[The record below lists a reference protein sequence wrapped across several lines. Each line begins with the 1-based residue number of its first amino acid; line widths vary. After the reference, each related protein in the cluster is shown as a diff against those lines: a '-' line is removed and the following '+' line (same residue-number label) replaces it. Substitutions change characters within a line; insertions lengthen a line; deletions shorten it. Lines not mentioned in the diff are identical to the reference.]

1 MLRQQSIR
9 SAAMFSIY
17 VLGCLGA
24 VYAAAPAT
32 LQWQTNLED
41 AKRIAAQTNRLVLV
55 HFWAPSCKPCLEL
68 EKNVFSQPQVQQFID
83 ARFVPI
89 KINAD
94 DAPTTTKR
102 YGISR
107 LPTDLIL
114 TPGAQIVGR
123 LGCPPAADAYMQQL
137 LVAVSNPSNGPSGS
151 MATPSG
157 PGTPSLQQPTGYTQN
172 SMMPA
177 TLAPPAYAAQGGFG
191 ANPAVQP
198 IASPAQIASAP
209 APNPT
214 PNVGYSGQWSAPKSN
229 AAVEQAYSDN
239 RYSEYFQR
247 YPTAP
252 STAAICAR

>member
-1 MLRQQSIR
+1 
-9 SAAMFSIY
+9 MFSIY

-114 TPGAQIVGR
+114 TPAPKLSAAWVVHRRPTHTCSSFWSRSVIRRMGR
-123 LGCPPAADAYMQQL
+123 LVRWRHRPVPRSEFATADRIYTKLDDARDIGSPGVRGSRRIWSESGCSTHRQ
-137 LVAVSNPSNGPSGS
+137 SR
-151 MATPSG
+151 
-157 PGTPSLQQPTGYTQN
+157 
-172 SMMPA
+172 
-177 TLAPPAYAAQGGFG
+177 
-191 ANPAVQP
+191 ANCFR
-198 IASPAQIASAP
+198 ASPQSDAERWLQWPVVRAKIQCRGRASLLRQSLLRIF
-209 APNPT
+209 PT
-214 PNVGYSGQWSAPKSN
+214 I
-229 AAVEQAYSDN
+229 SDGP
-239 RYSEYFQR
+239 QC
-247 YPTAP
+247 A
-252 STAAICAR
+252 AAICAR